1 LSDVFLDL
9 FGHLF
14 GLFSLSEEIVIGH
27 FILNFENSFSRL
39 VEHLFDLF
47 LEIFLGK
54 VSEEWLWDRKK
65 NTLSGHM
72 HGGIVNKKENRRKE
86 FKFVFIIQ
94 SSKLYLFIGL
104 QRQPSKS

>member
-1 LSDVFLDL
+1 MFLDF

-14 GLFSLSEEIVIGH
+14 GLFSFSEEIVIRH
-27 FILNFENSFSRL
+27 LILDLENSFSRL
-39 VEHLFDLF
+39 VEDLFDLC

-72 HGGIVNKKENRRKE
+72 HGGVVNKKENRRKE

-94 SSKLYLFIGL
+94 SFKLYLFIGL
-104 QRQPSKS
+104 